1 MNIIMNNYI
10 ILLAFIATIIAIVP
24 LIFIKKYIV
33 NKEFYNLIIAFV
45 LYILLL
51 LAYIKLFE
59 KGEMSSIYIVLQI
72 LQIFLVLFAG
82 ILFFNESIN
91 MTKIIGILLGSLS
104 IYLLLKN

>member
-1 MNIIMNNYI
+1 MNYYI
-10 ILLAFIATIIAIVP
+10 ILSTIIAILP
-24 LIFIKKYIV
+24 LIFIKKYIM

-51 LAYIKLFE
+51 LSYIKLFE

-72 LQIFLVLFAG
+72 LQIFLVLLVGVFM
-82 ILFFNESIN
+82 FNESIN
-91 MTKIIGILLGSLS
+91 NNKIIGILLGSVS

>member
-1 MNIIMNNYI
+1 MNYYI
-10 ILLAFIATIIAIVP
+10 LLLAFCASIIAILP
-24 LIFIKKYIV
+24 LIFIKKYINTKQV
-33 NKEFYNLIIAFV
+33 YNLIIALV
-45 LYILLL
+45 LYIFLLL
-51 LAYIKLFE
+51 LYIKLFE
-59 KGEMSSIYIVLQI
+59 KSELSSVYIVLQI